1 MGVLLRLTVGGV
13 TAGLGAG
20 LGAAVRGGAGLVA
33 GDLSAG
39 GLMLGI

>member
-13 TAGLGAG
+13 TVRLGADVRVGAG
-20 LGAAVRGGAGLVA
+20 LGA